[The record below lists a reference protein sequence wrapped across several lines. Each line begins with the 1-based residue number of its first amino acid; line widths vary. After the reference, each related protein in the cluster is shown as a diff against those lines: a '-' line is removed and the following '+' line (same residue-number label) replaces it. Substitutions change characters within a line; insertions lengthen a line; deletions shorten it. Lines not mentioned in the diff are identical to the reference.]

1 MDKSSVSRT
10 LLTTTLFPTSYPS
23 YIAVTIYF
31 PGFKLRFSG
40 FDDEWKKSNLGNI
53 SSNEMYGMNSAA
65 KDYDGFNKYI
75 RITDISETSNKFIPN
90 PLTSPDGDLE
100 DKYKL
105 KKGDIVFARTGASTG
120 KTYLY
125 DDNDRNLYFAG
136 FLIKFHI
143 DNADPKF
150 IFYNTLKEEYLNW
163 VSVMS
168 VRSGQPGINSN
179 EYKKL
184 PIILPSLDE
193 QNKISNFLTS
203 IDKKIDLLE
212 RKHQFYQEFKKFLM
226 QQIFTQ
232 KLRFDDNCQYKT
244 KQVKD
249 FLIESKIEGI
259 DDINKRLTVKLNL
272 KGITVRESKTIEIEG
287 ATKQFIRKTGQ
298 FIYGKQNLHKGA
310 FGIIPKELDGYLTS
324 SDIPSFDFKGG
335 IKPKWFYYYFAR
347 KSFYEKLENLSTGT
361 GSKRISP
368 KEFLN
373 IKIIVPEFKEQ
384 HKIVCLLEKFD
395 EKINGISNQIVQMNM
410 FKKSLLQQM
419 FVVQLILSLLQNKKH
434 I

>member
-1 MDKSSVSRT
+1 MSEEKLV
-10 LLTTTLFPTSYPS
+10 P
-23 YIAVTIYF
+23 
-31 PGFKLRFSG
+31 KLRFNG
-40 FDDEWKKSNLGNI
+40 FDDEWNEVTLNDVATFSKGKGI
-53 SSNEMYGMNSAA
+53 SKNDISDYGIECVRYGELYTKYNEMIYNIESKTNLDKKELKLSEKDDILIPCSGETAIDLATASCIQKDQVAIGGDITVIKTNQYAPFITYYLNQKKTEIAKYAQGVSIVHLYPKDFKVMN
-65 KDYDGFNKYI
+65 I
-75 RITDISETSNKFIPN
+75 RIPS
-90 PLTSPDGDLE
+90 
-100 DKYKL
+100 
-105 KKGDIVFARTGASTG
+105 
-120 KTYLY
+120 
-125 DDNDRNLYFAG
+125 
-136 FLIKFHI
+136 
-143 DNADPKF
+143 
-150 IFYNTLKEEYLNW
+150 
-163 VSVMS
+163 
-168 VRSGQPGINSN
+168 IN
-179 EYKKL
+179 
-184 PIILPSLDE
+184 E
-193 QNKISNFLTS
+193 Q
-203 IDKKIDLLE
+203 KKIITLLE
-212 RKHQFYQEFKKFLM
+212 GITKKEQLLESKYQEYREFKKYLM
-226 QQIFTQ
+226 QQIFAQ

-324 SDIPSFDFKGG
+324 SDIPSFDFQGG
-335 IKPKWFYYYFAR
+335 IEPKWFYYYFAR

-361 GSKRISP
+361 GSKRIFP

-419 FVVQLILSLLQNKKH
+419 FV
-434 I
+434 

>member
-1 MDKSSVSRT
+1 M
-10 LLTTTLFPTSYPS
+10 
-23 YIAVTIYF
+23 
-31 PGFKLRFSG
+31 RFSG

-384 HKIVCLLEKFD
+384 HKIVVR
-395 EKINGISNQIVQMNM
+395 INWRCN
-410 FKKSLLQQM
+410 FKLAKSSSFNKHL
-419 FVVQLILSLLQNKKH
+419 LILKNKIIFIIIK
-434 I
+434 

>member
-1 MDKSSVSRT
+1 MLQIHWHSKT
-10 LLTTTLFPTSYPS
+10 W
-23 YIAVTIYF
+23 
-31 PGFKLRFSG
+31 FKLRFKG
-40 FDDEWKKSNLGNI
+40 FDDEWVIKRLDEI
-53 SSNEMYGMNSAA
+53 SEINPKTRELPENFVYIDLDSVNNGILT
-65 KDYDGFNKYI
+65 KFNKI
-75 RITDISETSNKFIPN
+75 NKIDAPSRAQRCLDLNDILFQTVRPYQMNNFFFELN
-90 PLTSPDGDLE
+90 DCD
-100 DKYKL
+100 Y
-105 KKGDIVFARTGASTG
+105 VASTG
-120 KTYLY
+120 YAQIKSQIFPRFLYYYLHY
-125 DDNDRNLYFAG
+125 YKFVNDV
-136 FLIKFHI
+136 
-143 DNADPKF
+143 
-150 IFYNTLKEEYLNW
+150 LNRCTG
-163 VSVMS
+163 SS
-168 VRSGQPGINSN
+168 YPAINSTDLKKIKIKIPSSFN
-179 EYKKL
+179 EQKL
-184 PIILPSLDE
+184 IGDLFH
-193 QNKISNFLTS
+193 K
-203 IDKKIDLLE
+203 IDKKIELLE
-212 RKHQFYQEFKKFLM
+212 NKYEYYQYFKKYLM

-272 KGITVRESKTIEIEG
+272 NGITVRESKTIEIEG

-335 IKPKWFYYYFAR
+335 IEPKWFYYYFAR

-384 HKIVCLLEKFD
+384 HKIVCLFEKFD

-419 FVVQLILSLLQNKKH
+419 FVVRINWRCNFKLAKSSSFNKHLLILKNKIIFIIIK
-434 I
+434 

>member
-1 MDKSSVSRT
+1 M
-10 LLTTTLFPTSYPS
+10 
-23 YIAVTIYF
+23 
-31 PGFKLRFSG
+31 RFSG
-40 FDDEWKKSNLGNI
+40 FTDEWNEVTLNDVATFSKGKGISKNDISNYGIECVRYGELYTKY
-53 SSNEMYGMNSAA
+53 NEMIYNIESKTDLDKNELKLSEKNDILIPCSGETAIDLATASCIQKDQVAIGGDITVIKTNQYAPFITYYLNQKKTEIAKYAQGVSIVHLYPKDFKVMN
-65 KDYDGFNKYI
+65 I
-75 RITDISETSNKFIPN
+75 RIPS
-90 PLTSPDGDLE
+90 
-100 DKYKL
+100 
-105 KKGDIVFARTGASTG
+105 
-120 KTYLY
+120 
-125 DDNDRNLYFAG
+125 
-136 FLIKFHI
+136 
-143 DNADPKF
+143 
-150 IFYNTLKEEYLNW
+150 
-163 VSVMS
+163 
-168 VRSGQPGINSN
+168 IN
-179 EYKKL
+179 EQKM
-184 PIILPSLDE
+184 IIR
-193 QNKISNFLTS
+193 
-203 IDKKIDLLE
+203 LLE
-212 RKHQFYQEFKKFLM
+212 EITKKEQLLESKYQQYQEFKKYLM

-249 FLIESKIEGI
+249 FLIESKIESI

-324 SDIPSFDFKGG
+324 SDIPSFDFKEG
-335 IKPKWFYYYFAR
+335 IEPKWFYYYFAR

-395 EKINGISNQIVQMNM
+395 EKINEISNQIVQMNM

-419 FVVQLILSLLQNKKH
+419 FV
-434 I
+434 

>member
-1 MDKSSVSRT
+1 MSEEKLV
-10 LLTTTLFPTSYPS
+10 P
-23 YIAVTIYF
+23 
-31 PGFKLRFSG
+31 KLRFSG

-212 RKHQFYQEFKKFLM
+212 RKHQFYQEFKKYLM

-335 IKPKWFYYYFAR
+335 IEPKWFYYYFAR
-347 KSFYEKLENLSTGT
+347 KLFYEKLENLSTGT

>member
-1 MDKSSVSRT
+1 MSEERLV
-10 LLTTTLFPTSYPS
+10 P
-23 YIAVTIYF
+23 
-31 PGFKLRFSG
+31 KLRFSG

-272 KGITVRESKTIEIEG
+272 NGITVRESKTIEIEG

-324 SDIPSFDFKGG
+324 SDIPSFDFKEG
-335 IKPKWFYYYFAR
+335 IEPKWFYYYFAR

-419 FVVQLILSLLQNKKH
+419 FV
-434 I
+434 

>member
-1 MDKSSVSRT
+1 MLRFIEETWSSEKLGNLCKITMGQSPSSKNYSKNSNDTILIQGNADLISGKIVPRIYTSEIT
-10 LLTTTLFPTSYPS
+10 KLSYPGD
-23 YIAVTIYF
+23 IILTVRAPVGDLAINE
-31 PGFKLRFSG
+31 
-40 FDDEWKKSNLGNI
+40 FDSCIGRGVCSIKG
-53 SSNEMYGMNSAA
+53 
-65 KDYDGFNKYI
+65 
-75 RITDISETSNKFIPN
+75 NKFIYYY
-90 PLTSPDGDLE
+90 LE
-100 DKYKL
+100 SLKDKHVWERL
-105 KKGDIVFARTGASTG
+105 SQGST
-120 KTYLY
+120 
-125 DDNDRNLYFAG
+125 F
-136 FLIKFHI
+136 
-143 DNADPKF
+143 
-150 IFYNTLKEEYLNW
+150 E
-163 VSVMS
+163 SV
-168 VRSGQPGINSN
+168 NSN
-179 EYKKL
+179 DIKNLNLKIPSNSTQNHIINFFTAIDTKIELLQKKHGEY
-184 PIILPSLDE
+184 I
-193 QNKISNFLTS
+193 
-203 IDKKIDLLE
+203 
-212 RKHQFYQEFKKFLM
+212 RFKQYLM
-226 QQIFTQ
+226 QNIFADKSAE

-272 KGITVRESKTIEIEG
+272 NGITVRESKTIEIEG

-335 IKPKWFYYYFAR
+335 IEPKWFYYYFAR

-419 FVVQLILSLLQNKKH
+419 YV
-434 I
+434 

>member
-1 MDKSSVSRT
+1 M
-10 LLTTTLFPTSYPS
+10 
-23 YIAVTIYF
+23 
-31 PGFKLRFSG
+31 LRFSG
-40 FDDEWKKSNLGNI
+40 FTDEWNEVTLNDVATFSKGKGISKNDISNYGIECVRYGELYTKY
-53 SSNEMYGMNSAA
+53 NEMIYNIESKTDLDKNELKLSEKNDILIPCSGETAIDLATASCIQKDQVAIGGDITVIKTNQYAPFITYYLNQKKTEIAKYAQGVSIVHLYPKDFKVMN
-65 KDYDGFNKYI
+65 I
-75 RITDISETSNKFIPN
+75 RIPS
-90 PLTSPDGDLE
+90 
-100 DKYKL
+100 
-105 KKGDIVFARTGASTG
+105 
-120 KTYLY
+120 
-125 DDNDRNLYFAG
+125 
-136 FLIKFHI
+136 
-143 DNADPKF
+143 
-150 IFYNTLKEEYLNW
+150 
-163 VSVMS
+163 
-168 VRSGQPGINSN
+168 IN
-179 EYKKL
+179 EQKM
-184 PIILPSLDE
+184 IIR
-193 QNKISNFLTS
+193 
-203 IDKKIDLLE
+203 LLE
-212 RKHQFYQEFKKFLM
+212 EITKKEQLLESKYQQYQEFKKYLM

-272 KGITVRESKTIEIEG
+272 NGITVRESKTIEIEG

-335 IKPKWFYYYFAR
+335 IEPKWFYYYFAR

-384 HKIVCLLEKFD
+384 HKIVCLFEKFD

-419 FVVQLILSLLQNKKH
+419 FV
-434 I
+434 

>member
-1 MDKSSVSRT
+1 MSEEKLV
-10 LLTTTLFPTSYPS
+10 P
-23 YIAVTIYF
+23 
-31 PGFKLRFSG
+31 KLRFLEFTDEWSEHKFENIFDIKNG
-40 FDDEWKKSNLGNI
+40 LNKGKDYFGEGIRILNYMDVNKYELNTENTIKGLVELTDDEIERYSVKPNDL
-53 SSNEMYGMNSAA
+53 
-65 KDYDGFNKYI
+65 FFT
-75 RITDISETSNKFIPN
+75 RTSETSEEIG
-90 PLTSPDGDLE
+90 LTSAYMGNTI
-100 DKYKL
+100 KC
-105 KKGDIVFARTGASTG
+105 VFS
-120 KTYLY
+120 
-125 DDNDRNLYFAG
+125 G
-136 FLIKFHI
+136 FLLRARPKIDLNSLFFAYYLRSPRQRNNIIKFSSI
-143 DNADPKF
+143 TTRAL
-150 IFYNTLKEEYLNW
+150 I
-163 VSVMS
+163 
-168 VRSGQPGINSN
+168 SGGNLSKMKIK
-179 EYKKL
+179 Y
-184 PIILPSLDE
+184 PSIEE
-193 QNKISNFLTS
+193 QNKIANLFL
-203 IDKKIDLLE
+203 ILDKKVELLE
-212 RKHQFYQEFKKFLM
+212 KKYREYQCFKKYLM
-226 QQIFTQ
+226 QKLFAQE
-232 KLRFDDNCQYKT
+232 LRFDDNCQYKT

-272 KGITVRESKTIEIEG
+272 NGITVRESKTIEIEG

-335 IKPKWFYYYFAR
+335 IEPKWFYYYFAR

-419 FVVQLILSLLQNKKH
+419 FV
-434 I
+434 

>member
-1 MDKSSVSRT
+1 M
-10 LLTTTLFPTSYPS
+10 
-23 YIAVTIYF
+23 
-31 PGFKLRFSG
+31 RFSG
-40 FDDEWKKSNLGNI
+40 FDDEWIEEKLGNLVQIKSGECTKNLITGIDNSIPYFKVEQLNNSLKYQIKTPYFINDKSKIVNKGSIIFPKRGAAILLNKIRILNQDSFMDTNLMTLTPNNKLYNEFLYYFIYKENLSKIADTTSIPQLNNKHIKPYPIKLPSFEEQLKISKFI
-53 SSNEMYGMNSAA
+53 SSVDKKVALLSQNLEI
-65 KDYDGFNKYI
+65 FN
-75 RITDISETSNKFIPN
+75 DF
-90 PLTSPDGDLE
+90 
-100 DKYKL
+100 
-105 KKGDIVFARTGASTG
+105 KKG
-120 KTYLY
+120 
-125 DDNDRNLYFAG
+125 
-136 FLIKFHI
+136 
-143 DNADPKF
+143 
-150 IFYNTLKEEYLNW
+150 
-163 VSVMS
+163 
-168 VRSGQPGINSN
+168 
-179 EYKKL
+179 
-184 PIILPSLDE
+184 
-193 QNKISNFLTS
+193 
-203 IDKKIDLLE
+203 LL
-212 RKHQFYQEFKKFLM
+212 

-335 IKPKWFYYYFAR
+335 IEPKWFYYYFAR

-419 FVVQLILSLLQNKKH
+419 FV
-434 I
+434 

>member
-1 MDKSSVSRT
+1 MSEEKLV
-10 LLTTTLFPTSYPS
+10 P
-23 YIAVTIYF
+23 
-31 PGFKLRFSG
+31 KLRFSG
-40 FDDEWKKSNLGNI
+40 FTDEWNEVTLNDVATFSKGKGISKNDISNYGIECVRYGELYTKY
-53 SSNEMYGMNSAA
+53 NEMIYNIESKTDLNKNELKLSEKNDILMPCSGETAIDLATASCIQKDQVAIGGDITVIKTNQYAPFITYYLNQKKTEIAKYAQGVSIVHLYPKDFKVMN
-65 KDYDGFNKYI
+65 I
-75 RITDISETSNKFIPN
+75 RIPSINEQKMIIG
-90 PLTSPDGDLE
+90 LLE
-100 DKYKL
+100 EITKKEQLLESKYQQ
-105 KKGDIVFARTGASTG
+105 
-120 KTYLY
+120 Y
-125 DDNDRNLYFAG
+125 
-136 FLIKFHI
+136 
-143 DNADPKF
+143 
-150 IFYNTLKEEYLNW
+150 
-163 VSVMS
+163 
-168 VRSGQPGINSN
+168 Q
-179 EYKKL
+179 EYKK
-184 PIILPSLDE
+184 
-193 QNKISNFLTS
+193 
-203 IDKKIDLLE
+203 
-212 RKHQFYQEFKKFLM
+212 YLM

-335 IKPKWFYYYFAR
+335 IEPKWFYYYFAR

-384 HKIVCLLEKFD
+384 HKIVCLNF
-395 EKINGISNQIVQMNM
+395 IHG
-410 FKKSLLQQM
+410 
-419 FVVQLILSLLQNKKH
+419 
-434 I
+434 